1 MHKTKEGVILR
12 ILAQESLKS
21 KLRLRRYGE
30 KNFRDL
36 FIISEKWLGVFL
48 EIFLNS
54 RIPVGILVDRNL
66 ISDKCRGLFAM
77 WWGI

>member
-21 KLRLRRYGE
+21 MLRLRRYGE

-77 WWGI
+77 WRGI